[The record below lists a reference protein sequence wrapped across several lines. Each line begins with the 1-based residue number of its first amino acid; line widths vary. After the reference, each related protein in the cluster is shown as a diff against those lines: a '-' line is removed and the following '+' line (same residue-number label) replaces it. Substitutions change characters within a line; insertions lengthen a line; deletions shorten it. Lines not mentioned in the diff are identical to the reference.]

1 MKKVLLVEDDSFLSN
16 IYFIKLK
23 EAGIV
28 VDTAFSGEEAI
39 IKIREQKPDL
49 VLLDIILPGITG
61 WEVLEKIRQD
71 DDLRDIKVIVLSNID
86 EEKETNKG
94 SKLGV
99 ERHIVKAHHT
109 PSEIVKEVRDLLNN

>member
-99 ERHIVKAHHT
+99 AKHLVKAHHT